1 MPEGVGYSGS
11 NVIAGVGKE
20 LNYLGTHCFAYSGSF
35 AAGSGPTD
43 YLDFTSGSGYIVGR
57 FEMNADFAGTGGN
70 DLAVIIKFNGI
81 NVVYESDIG
90 NNYLAGD
97 CYFDV
102 VIPPL
107 TSVLVQMIASSA
119 VSNINFVGKVYK

>member
-1 MPEGVGYSGS
+1 MAKK
-11 NVIAGVGKE
+11 NIATF
-20 LNYLGTHCFAYSGSF
+20 LGPQKGLSIIGEHAYAFSGSF

-43 YLDFTSGSGYIVGR
+43 YLAFATGGKEYIVGR

-107 TSVLVQMIASSA
+107 TSVLVQMVASSA
-119 VSNINFVGKVYK
+119 VSNINFVGRVYNA